1 MKRKINFSIIYV
13 IGLCLLA
20 NPVFAEGPEFQRVI
34 HLKGTSNTR
43 DIGGYQTADGRT
55 INWRQIIRSDR
66 LSRLTPEDFQNLEEM
81 GLRTVVDLRTVRE
94 NEKHPTVWEG
104 DNPPQFFHFP
114 VGDSNGP
121 WFKKQKK
128 LLSRNKFTEEDM
140 LEHMMSGYRMVA
152 EVGSPSY
159 ERLMEVVLDESN
171 WPILFHCSAGKDRA
185 GIATT
190 LILEALGVDR
200 KTIMEDYM
208 LTNEVSQAERKATIL
223 SKDRENYTA
232 RVGSRMGSSKGP
244 PPKAFFPLVGVVP
257 EMLEIYYAT
266 VEEEYG
272 SMDAYLA
279 RIGVNQPERTALTQ
293 SLTYKPELIATAGE

>member
-1 MKRKINFSIIYV
+1 LSIFV
-13 IGLCLLA
+13 IGLCLLV
-20 NPVFAEGPEFQRVI
+20 NPVFAEEPEFQRVI

-55 INWRQIIRSDR
+55 ITWRQIIRSDR
-66 LSRLTPEDFQNLEEM
+66 LSRLTPQDFQILEEF
-81 GLRTVVDLRTVRE
+81 GLRTVIDLRTVRE
-94 NEKHPTVWEG
+94 NKKDPTVWEG

-128 LLSRNKFTEEDM
+128 LLSRNRFSEEDM
-140 LEHMMSGYRMVA
+140 LEHMMNGYRMVA

-159 ERLMEVVLDESN
+159 ESLMEVVLDESN
-171 WPILFHCSAGKDRA
+171 WPILIHCSAGKDRA
-185 GIATT
+185 GIAVT

-208 LTNEVSQAERKATIL
+208 LTNDVSQAERKATIL

-232 RVGSRMGSSKGP
+232 RVGTRMGSGKGP
-244 PPKAFFPLVGVVP
+244 PPKAFFPLVGVEP
-257 EMLEIYYAT
+257 EMLETYYAT
-266 VEEEYG
+266 VDEQYG

-279 RIGVNQPERTALTQ
+279 KIGMDQAERTALRQ
-293 SLTYKPELIATAGE
+293 ALTSRNTELVATAGE